1 MLNLFLDRGK
11 VAEWSNAVA
20 WKAAVVQATA
30 GSNPVLSAKN
40 YILKNKPKIW
50 LVFFIFI

>member
-1 MLNLFLDRGK
+1 MVHKCQLLTRHFFTLMLLFISDYGK

-30 GSNPVLSAKN
+30 GSNPVLSAN
-40 YILKNKPKIW
+40 
-50 LVFFIFI
+50 